1 MKKKTGA
8 AVDSLVCATAACSAS
23 DAQSCCDEKA
33 KCTADVCKL
42 EPGHVALDGIADHYC
57 ASDTCT
63 KSDVPKCCKQY
74 EHCTHVE
81 CAEVCEKHGHSCEKN
96 VTAQTLYCAG
106 PICDTSKIDAVD
118 IKRCCQATLKEMNM
132 VAAAVNATSTTPAAA
147 AAANSEDEYDF
158 EAGAQSRGPHLV
170 LLLLLGGSVLVQM
183 WLSL

>member
-33 KCTADVCKL
+33 KCTPDVCAL
-42 EPGHVALDGIADHYC
+42 ESGHVALDGIADHYC

-63 KSDVPKCCKQY
+63 KNDVPKCCKQY

-118 IKRCCQATLKEMNM
+118 IKRCCKATAKEMKK
-132 VAAAVNATSTTPAAA
+132 VAEAVNASTTSLSPL
-147 AAANSEDEYDF
+147 DLDL
-158 EAGAQSRGPHLV
+158 EAGAQSRSPHLV
-170 LLLLLGGSVLVQM
+170 LLLGGSVLVQM
-183 WLSL
+183 WLSLGGVP